1 MDSSTTPQRAE
12 ICGAPARSSL
22 DLCSNQLPP
31 TWVLA
36 GFLPVFAG
44 NTFLS
49 TMGSTLC
56 SAKSLISSCR
66 GWERCAAYAEHYAQL
81 QPCASSWLP
90 PIREHMAWGWHSAG
104 DTWPGGG
111 TWSTAPGHCP
121 LLIGLGWALCPEHD
135 CSYRLK
141 QCKHFPSP
149 NAVSRGNNYRFPRFN
164 REYF

>member
-1 MDSSTTPQRAE
+1 MDRRVDSSTTPQRAE

-36 GFLPVFAG
+36 GFVPVFAG

-56 SAKSLISSCR
+56 SAKSLISSCSVLPTQSTTHR
-66 GWERCAAYAEHYAQL
+66 SSPVPAAGCR
-81 QPCASSWLP
+81 PS
-90 PIREHMAWGWHSAG
+90 G

-111 TWSTAPGHCP
+111 TLLGTHGLGVAPGA
-121 LLIGLGWALCPEHD
+121 LLLGTALSSLAGAGLCAQSMTAAAD
-135 CSYRLK
+135 
-141 QCKHFPSP
+141 
-149 NAVSRGNNYRFPRFN
+149 
-164 REYF
+164 